1 MAMRFYTTE
10 QIGKTR
16 RKTPEGFWLI
26 EGVPIART
34 GVMEYGPDETPVRAP
49 AGPDGRV
56 YIERTAEQVF
66 RPETIDSFNG
76 KPLVNEH
83 PDEDINP
90 DNWGEEAIGVIF
102 NVRRGKGD
110 ESDLLLADIM
120 VYTAAAIQ
128 LVEDGKVE
136 LSCGYDADYVQTAV
150 GRGEQVNIVGNH
162 VALVER
168 GRCGVRCSIGD
179 NAYNHEG
186 KAMTKIGKALA
197 AVRTAFKTKDE
208 AAFEKGMESVKDALG
223 EEEGGGES
231 GTHIHVHTEGEGS
244 EPARTKYTDEALE
257 AEFKKH
263 DENHAKAMDAIATN
277 HAQVMDAIAE
287 LKPKEEGNAAGG
299 ETVPEEKVAD
309 EMEEEAPEGTSTED
323 ARKTKDSALLTE
335 RFQETV
341 AIAEIIAPGIKVPT
355 FDATAKPSVGLGT
368 ICGLRRR
375 ALDAAIAVPED
386 AAIIKAAR
394 GGRALTKDS
403 LKRMTCDSV
412 RTLFFNVGTAKRAS
426 NNRQQTHDSDVVVA
440 GGGLGVTGPI
450 KTPAD
455 LNKKFRE
462 RFGEK

>member
-26 EGVPIART
+26 EGVAIART
-34 GVMEYGPDETPVRAP
+34 GVMEYGPGETPVRAP

-56 YIERTAEQVF
+56 YIERNADQVF

-83 PDEDINP
+83 PDDEINP
-90 DNWGEEAIGVIF
+90 DNWGDKAIGVIF

-120 VYTAAAIQ
+120 VYTAEAIQ
-128 LVEDGKVE
+128 LIEEGKVE
-136 LSCGYDADYVQTAV
+136 LSCGYDADYVQIAV
-150 GRGEQVNIVGNH
+150 GRGQQVNIIGNH

-179 NAYNHEG
+179 NAYQG
-186 KAMTKIGKALA
+186 AGIMSKLGKALT

-208 AAFEKGMESVKDALG
+208 AAFEDAMSKVKDSVGEEEFTGGEGGTHVHVHHEGGSEATVDHEAMKQHVKDAV
-223 EEEGGGES
+223 EEACK
-231 GTHIHVHTEGEGS
+231 
-244 EPARTKYTDEALE
+244 PL
-257 AEFKKH
+257 
-263 DENHAKAMDAIATN
+263 HAKLEEMHGHVKDCLE
-277 HAQVMDAIAE
+277 V
-287 LKPKEEGNAAGG
+287 LKNDKTGPTEVVED
-299 ETVPEEKVAD
+299 EMPEEKVAD

-323 ARKTKDSALLTE
+323 ARHTKDSALLTD

-355 FDATAKPSVGLGT
+355 FDAAAKPSAGLGV
-368 ICGLRRR
+368 ICGLRRK
-375 ALDAAIAVPED
+375 ALDTALAVPED
-386 AAIIKAAR
+386 EAVIKAAR
-394 GGRALTKDS
+394 GGRSLTKDS

-412 RTLFFNVGTAKRAS
+412 RTLFFNVGAAKRAS
-426 NNRQQTHDSDVVVA
+426 NNRQQTHDNAPVVAA
-440 GGGLGVTGPI
+440 GGGLGVVGAI

>member
-16 RKTPEGFWLI
+16 RKTPEGFWLV

-83 PDEDINP
+83 PDDDINP
-90 DNWGEEAIGVIF
+90 DNWGDKAIGVIF

-120 VYTAAAIQ
+120 VYTAEAIQ
-128 LVEDGKVE
+128 LIEEGKVE
-136 LSCGYDADYVQTAV
+136 LSCGYDADYKQTTV

-208 AAFEKGMESVKDALG
+208 AAFEKGLESVKDALG
-223 EEEGGGES
+223 EEAEGGEG
-231 GTHIHVHTEGEGS
+231 GTHIHVHTEGEGN
-244 EPARTKYTDEALE
+244 EPARTKFTDEALE

-263 DENHAKAMDAIATN
+263 DDNHAKAMDAINSN
-277 HAQVMDAIAE
+277 HAKVMDAIAE
-287 LKPKEEGNAAGG
+287 LKPKESNEGG
-299 ETVPEEKVAD
+299 ETEPTEEKVAD
-309 EMEEEAPEGTSTED
+309 EMEEEAPEGTSTDD

-355 FDATAKPSVGLGT
+355 FDAAAKPSVGLGT
-368 ICGLRRR
+368 ICGLRRK
-375 ALDAAIAVPED
+375 ALDAALAVPED
-386 AAIIKAAR
+386 EAIIKAAR
-394 GGRALTKDS
+394 SGRTLTKDS

-412 RTLFFNVGTAKRAS
+412 RALFYNVGTAKRAS
-426 NNRQQTHDSDVVVA
+426 NNRQVTHDTQEAIMA

-455 LNKKFRE
+455 MNKKFRE